1 MAHIS
6 SLDIGRAVRWRK
18 RITMKEPYQ
27 KKIDLGRCGA
37 VTLHV
42 SANGKR
48 LLLEFETEPE
58 GLDKTGL
65 NSFIDALKKV
75 RERMDR

>member
-1 MAHIS
+1 MGT
-6 SLDIGRAVRWRK
+6 GRPCPPRNTIHPERDGDAR
-18 RITMKEPYQ
+18 TDSKESRPW
-27 KKIDLGRCGA
+27 RCGS

-42 SANGKR
+42 SANAKR
-48 LLLEFETEPE
+48 LLLEFETVPE

-65 NSFIDALKKV
+65 NSFIDALKKI